1 MLKGFFSVIILIY
14 MQKKKIVIVGGGFGG
29 VYTYLN
35 LWKKINISLTEL
47 VLISKKNYFLFT
59 PLLHEVATGSVNQ
72 SNIIQPLREILKP
85 GPGSIMEEE
94 VLSINTQDQIVFTEQ
109 KKINYD
115 FLVLAAGA
123 KTNYFGF
130 GQEMVFGLKDL
141 HDARRLKNHLVE
153 CFEKAE
159 WEEDLEERKKLLTFV
174 VIGGGPTGV
183 ELVAEVAEFVS
194 DTLVNSFKSIKKQ
207 DLKIYLVQ
215 KGEKLLP
222 NFDSIL
228 AEKAAKLLSN
238 KAGLEILFNCEV
250 SEISKDRVILK
261 NGKILKTN
269 TAILSAGVK
278 PNNFDLGELVN
289 LNKKGQ
295 ILTNSFLQIPSLPNI
310 FVVGDMAAIN
320 CEKNSIPQTAQ
331 AAEAGALVVAKNIS
345 AIINNKPLTSFLYKE
360 KGQLVSLG
368 RWMAIAQIY
377 KIKLFGHFAWW
388 VWRTIY
394 ASKLIGWAN
403 RLRVVLDWTI
413 DIFYPRDISKF

>member
-1 MLKGFFSVIILIY
+1 MG
-14 MQKKKIVIVGGGFGG
+14 KKQIVIVGGGFGG

-35 LWKKINISLTEL
+35 LLKKIDKSKIELTL
-47 VLISKKNYFLFT
+47 VNKNNYFLFT

-85 GPGSIMEEE
+85 GTGKILEDE
-94 VLSINTQDQIVFTEQ
+94 VLSINPGAQIVVTA
-109 KKINYD
+109 KNKIKYD

-123 KTNYFGF
+123 KTNFF
-130 GQEMVFGLKDL
+130 SFQSDLAFGLKDL
-141 HDARRLKNHLVE
+141 ADARRLKNHLVE
-153 CFEKAE
+153 CLEKAE
-159 WEEDLEERKKLLTFV
+159 WEEDFEERQKLLTFV

-194 DTLVNSFKSIKKQ
+194 ETLVKSFKSLKKQ
-207 DLKIYLVQ
+207 DIKIYLVQ
-215 KGEKLLP
+215 KSSKLLP

-228 AEKAAKLLSN
+228 AEKAANFLSN
-238 KAGLEILFNCEV
+238 KVGLEILFNCEV
-250 SEISKDRVILK
+250 LEIFKDKVVLK
-261 NGKILKTN
+261 NGNILKSY
-269 TAILSAGVK
+269 TAILSAGIK
-278 PNNFDLGELVN
+278 PNYFDLGEAVK

-295 ILTNSFLQIPSLPNI
+295 ILTNPFLQIAALPNI
-310 FVVGDMAAIN
+310 FVVGDMAAID

-331 AAEAGALVVAKNIS
+331 AAEAGASVVAKNIQALLNS
-345 AIINNKPLTSFLYKE
+345 QPLTSFFYKE

-377 KIKLFGHFAWW
+377 RIKLFGHFAWW